1 LIRVY
6 LWLKKFVSIREI
18 RVSPFFP
25 SGLAFVPSCE
35 FPKKF
40 VNLRLTPK
48 TGHNLTECLAPA
60 PTAGRM
66 NRMTFACFPVP
77 PLCLGASV
85 VGFYHRDTETPRH
98 RERAAGVIQDLAC
111 FFQSCKSR
119 SSCLPASCLVSGS
132 VLIRVYLW
140 LKKFVSIREIRVSP
154 FFPSGLVFVP
164 SCEFPKKFVNLR
176 LTPKTGHNLSECLAP
191 APTAGRMNRMTPAC
205 FPVPPLCLCASVVW
219 FYHRDTETQ
228 RKSCRGDPR
237 PRLLFRIL

>member
-1 LIRVY
+1 M
-6 LWLKKFVSIREI
+6 SIREI

-25 SGLAFVPSCE
+25 GLVFVPSCE

-40 VNLRLTPK
+40 VNSCLTPK

-119 SSCLPASCLVSGS
+119 SSCLPAFSLVFGS
-132 VLIRVYLW
+132 VLICVHLW

-154 FFPSGLVFVP
+154 
-164 SCEFPKKFVNLR
+164 PKQD
-176 LTPKTGHNLSECLAP
+176 TTAPKSASILHPRSSILFP
-191 APTAGRMNRMTPAC
+191 AP
-205 FPVPPLCLCASVVW
+205 
-219 FYHRDTETQ
+219 
-228 RKSCRGDPR
+228 
-237 PRLLFRIL
+237 LFSAPS